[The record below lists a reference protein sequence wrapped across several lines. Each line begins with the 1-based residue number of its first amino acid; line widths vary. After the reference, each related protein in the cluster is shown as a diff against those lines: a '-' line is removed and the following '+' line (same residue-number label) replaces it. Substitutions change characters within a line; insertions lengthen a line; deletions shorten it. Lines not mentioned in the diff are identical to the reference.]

1 MKPLEIKTMRRF
13 SSFLPLLPFFLLL
26 MGLPAI
32 AADPLI
38 IEDSIEQYLAGPGP
52 TVQPDSTALD
62 SAIAQVVA
70 AKLMSNTS
78 DGKFHA
84 EIIMSRAEI
93 ATILV
98 KAFNLETLK
107 PTVTAPAKFNDV
119 SSSHWAAK
127 DIEIAVRT
135 GTMEGYEKER
145 FFPNQRVNRAEAFAI
160 FANAYGVFQFPD
172 ATIDEILSAY
182 PDAKDLPK
190 WSRRAMATA
199 LNEGFVNLGTESLI
213 NPLKPMTRGDMAY
226 ALSKFLEKERGRYPM
241 NSPLRKNPLP

>member
-1 MKPLEIKTMRRF
+1 MRRF
-13 SSFLPLLPFFLLL
+13 SSFLTFLPFLLL
-26 MGLPAI
+26 LAGLPAM
-32 AADPLI
+32 AADPLVL
-38 IEDSIEQYLAGPGP
+38 EDSIEQYLTGPGP
-52 TVQPDSTALD
+52 TVNPTAAVNSTSLD
-62 SAIAQVVA
+62 SAIDQVIA
-70 AKLMSNTS
+70 AKLMTNNS

-84 EIIMSRAEI
+84 EAIMSRAEI

-98 KAFNLETLK
+98 KAFNLEKLK
-107 PTVTAPAKFNDV
+107 PSVTTPIKFNDV
-119 SSSHWAAK
+119 SSSYWAAK

-172 ATIDEILSAY
+172 PTINEILAPY

-190 WSRRAMATA
+190 WSRRALATA
-199 LNEGFVNLGTESLI
+199 LNEGFVNLGADNQI

-226 ALSKFLEKERGRYPM
+226 ALSKFLEKERGRYPI
-241 NSPLRKNPLP
+241 NSPLRQNPVP

>member
-1 MKPLEIKTMRRF
+1 MRRF
-13 SSFLPLLPFFLLL
+13 SSFLTFLPFLPLFLLL
-26 MGLPAI
+26 AGLPAM
-32 AADPLI
+32 AADPLVL
-38 IEDSIEQYLAGPGP
+38 EDSIEQYLTGPGP
-52 TVQPDSTALD
+52 TVNPTAAVDSTPLD
-62 SAIAQVVA
+62 SAIAQVIA
-70 AKLMSNTS
+70 AKLMTNNS

-84 EIIMSRAEI
+84 ESIMSRAEI

-98 KAFNLETLK
+98 KAFNLEKLK
-107 PTVTAPAKFNDV
+107 PTVTTPIKFNDV
-119 SSSHWAAK
+119 SSSYWAAK

-172 ATIDEILSAY
+172 TTINEILAPY

-190 WSRRAMATA
+190 WSRRALATA
-199 LNEGFVNLGTESLI
+199 LNEGFVNLGTDNQI

-226 ALSKFLEKERGRYPM
+226 ALSKYLEKERGRYPI
-241 NSPLRKNPLP
+241 NSPLRKNPVP

>member
-1 MKPLEIKTMRRF
+1 MRRF
-13 SSFLPLLPFFLLL
+13 SSFLPLLPFLLL
-26 MGLPAI
+26 LAGLPAM
-32 AADPLI
+32 AVDPLV
-38 IEDSIEQYLAGPGP
+38 IEDSIEQYLTGPGP
-52 TVQPDSTALD
+52 TVNPTVAADPIPLD

-70 AKLMSNTS
+70 AKLMTNDS

-84 EIIMSRAEI
+84 ESIMSRAEI

-98 KAFNLETLK
+98 KAFNLERLK
-107 PTVTAPAKFNDV
+107 PTVTTPVKFNDV

-127 DIEIAVRT
+127 DIEIVVRT
-135 GTMEGYEKER
+135 GTMEGYEKGR

-172 ATIDEILSAY
+172 ATINEILSPY

-190 WSRRAMATA
+190 WSRRALATA
-199 LNEGFVNLGTESLI
+199 LNEGFVNLGADNRI

-226 ALSKFLEKERGRYPM
+226 ALSKFIDKERGRYPI
-241 NSPLRKNPLP
+241 NSPLRRNPVP

>member
-1 MKPLEIKTMRRF
+1 MRRF
-13 SSFLPLLPFFLLL
+13 SSLLALFLLL
-26 MGLPAI
+26 TGLPAI
-32 AADPLI
+32 AADPLT
-38 IEDSIEQYLAGPGP
+38 IEDPLEGFLADPDA
-52 TVQPDSTALD
+52 TVVAKPNALD
-62 SAIAQVVA
+62 SATNNAMDSSIAEVIA
-70 AKLMSNTS
+70 AKLMTNAP

-84 EIIMSRAEI
+84 EAIMSRAEI

-98 KAFNLETLK
+98 KAFNLERLK
-107 PTVTAPAKFNDV
+107 PTVTTPVKFNDV
-119 SSSHWAAK
+119 SSSYWAAK

-172 ATIDEILSAY
+172 ATINEILSAY

-199 LNEGFVNLGTESLI
+199 LNEGFVNLGADSQI
-213 NPLKPMTRGDMAY
+213 SPLKPMTRGDMAY
-226 ALSKFLEKERGRYPM
+226 ALSKYLEKERGRYPI
-241 NSPLRKNPLP
+241 NSPLRKNPIP